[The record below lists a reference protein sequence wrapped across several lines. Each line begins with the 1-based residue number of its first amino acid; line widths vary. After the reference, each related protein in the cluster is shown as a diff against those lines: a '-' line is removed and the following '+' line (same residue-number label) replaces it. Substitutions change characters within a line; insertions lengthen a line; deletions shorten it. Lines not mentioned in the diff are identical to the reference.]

1 MKKELEEKAKSTKD
15 AIDKLV
21 GLSDE
26 EKAKGKA
33 EIDKLLETGLTNIQ
47 KAENEADAGKEL
59 TTSKGQMDDV
69 YNGLV
74 TDSNKNIEQ
83 AKEKATSELTKKAEE
98 AKKAIDA
105 LTNLSDEEKAKQKAK
120 VDKDLEAGTKAI
132 NDAKTPEA
140 ITTAQTKGENNI
152 EKEVKDSE
160 LQDTKNK
167 MKKELEEKAKS
178 TKDAIDKLVGLSDEE
193 KVKGKAEIDKLL
205 ETGLTNIQK
214 AENETD
220 AGKELTTSKGQ
231 MDDVYNG
238 LVTDSNKNIE
248 QAKEKATAE
257 LTKKAEEAKKAID
270 ALTNLSDEEKAK
282 QIAEVDKDLE
292 TGTKAINDATTPEGI
307 TTAQTKGEN
316 NIEKEVKD
324 SELQDA
330 KNKAK
335 KELVEKAKS
344 TKDAIDKLVG
354 LSDEEKVK
362 GKAEIDKLLETGLTN
377 IQKAEN
383 EADAWKELTTSK
395 GQMDDVYNGLVTDSN
410 KNIEQAKEKATA
422 ELKTKAEEAKKA
434 IDALMNLSEE
444 EKAKQ
449 KAKVDKDL
457 EAGTKAINEATTPEG
472 ITTAQKTGESNIEK
486 EVTDSELQ
494 DAKNKA
500 KKELED
506 KAKSTKDAIDKLV
519 GLSDEEKVKGKAE
532 IDKLLET
539 GLTNIQKAEN
549 ETDAGKE
556 LTTSKGQM
564 DDVYNG
570 LVTDSNKNIEQAKEK
585 ATSELTKKAEEAK
598 KAIDALTNLS
608 DEEKAKQIAE
618 VDKDLETGT
627 KAINDATTPEGITT
641 AQATGEGNI
650 EKEVTD
656 SKLQNTKN
664 AAKKELEEKAKS
676 TKVAIDKLTG
686 VSAEEKEKAKSEIE
700 KVLEAGL
707 KAITDANSSEDVA
720 TQTTD
725 HKGQMDTIYNNL
737 VAENDKNIEQAKEK
751 AIAELTKK
759 SEEAKKAID
768 ALTNLSDEEKAKQKA
783 EVDKELEAG
792 KKAINEAVT
801 PEAITTAQTTGEGNI
816 NKEVTD
822 SKLQDTK
829 NKGKKELEDKAKS
842 TKDAIDKL
850 VGLSDEE
857 KEKGKAEID
866 KLLET
871 GLTNI
876 DKAENAD
883 AVTTQVTTSKGQMDD
898 VYNGLVTDSNKNI
911 EQAKEKAT
919 AELKT
924 KAEEAKKA
932 IDALTNLSDEEKAK
946 QKAEVDKDLEA
957 GTKAINEATTPE
969 GITTAQATGE
979 GNIEKEVTD
988 SKLQDAKNKA
998 KKELEDKATSTKAAI
1013 DKLTGISTAEKEKAK
1028 AEIDKL
1034 LATGLAGI
1042 DKAKD
1047 ATEVTAQVTTSK
1059 GQMDDIYNGLVAESN
1074 KNIEQAKEKA
1084 TAELTKKAEEAK
1096 KAIDALTNLSD
1107 EEKAKQKAEVD
1118 KELEAG
1124 KKAINEATTLE
1135 GITTAQTKGEGNI
1148 DKEVTDSKLQDAKN
1162 KGKKELKEK
1171 ATSTKDAIDKLVG
1184 LSEEEKAKAK
1194 TEIDKLLETGLT
1206 NIDKAE
1212 NADAV
1217 TTQVTTSK
1225 GQMDDVYNGL
1235 VTDSNKNIE
1244 QAKEKAT
1251 SELTKKAEE
1260 AKKVIDALTN
1270 LSDEEKAKQKAEVDK
1285 ELEAGKKAINE
1296 ATTPEGITTAQTK
1309 GEANIEK
1316 VVTNSK
1322 LQDAKNAAKKEL
1334 KEKAELTKKAIDK
1347 LTNLS
1352 DKEKE
1357 AAKSEIDKLLEQ
1369 GLKAIE
1375 ESVKLEDIAK
1385 ELKDSKKQMDTVYNK
1400 LLNKGTTGGKGQGT
1414 TNVVGSSNGNQ
1425 KTPGSKSRLPRTNEV
1440 TNPNLAILGSLLLTT
1455 SIIFSLAKRN
1465 KEVE

>member
-1 MKKELEEKAKSTKD
+1 MIDKSEAKNRLTEKSTEIKAKIDQFVGISAEEKEQAKAEIDKLLTTGLEKIEAAENATDVETQENSYKDQMDTIYKELEAKDKKNMEQAKEKATADLTKKADEAKAIIDGLSNLSTEEKTKQKLAVDKELEVGTKAINDATTPEEIKTAQTTGEGNIDKVVTDSELQDAKNKAKKELEEKATLTKA
-15 AIDKLV
+15 AIDKLTGV
-21 GLSDE
+21 SAE
-26 EKAKGKA
+26 EKEKAKSEIEKVLEAGKKA
-33 EIDKLLETGLTNIQ
+33 IDDADKTDAVTTQTTEHKDQMDTIYNNLS
-47 KAENEADAGKEL
+47 AEND
-59 TTSKGQMDDV
+59 
-69 YNGLV
+69 
-74 TDSNKNIEQ
+74 KNIEQ
-83 AKEKATSELTKKAEE
+83 AKEKATAELTKKAEE
-98 AKKAIDA
+98 AKIAIDA
-105 LTNLSDEEKAKQKAK
+105 LPNLSTEEKAKQKEA
-120 VDKDLEAGTKAI
+120 VDKELEAGTKAI
-132 NDAKTPEA
+132 NEAITPEG

-193 KVKGKAEIDKLL
+193 KA
-205 ETGLTNIQK
+205 
-214 AENETD
+214 
-220 AGKELTTSKGQ
+220 
-231 MDDVYNG
+231 
-238 LVTDSNKNIE
+238 
-248 QAKEKATAE
+248 
-257 LTKKAEEAKKAID
+257 
-270 ALTNLSDEEKAK
+270 
-282 QIAEVDKDLE
+282 
-292 TGTKAINDATTPEGI
+292 
-307 TTAQTKGEN
+307 
-316 NIEKEVKD
+316 
-324 SELQDA
+324 
-330 KNKAK
+330 
-335 KELVEKAKS
+335 
-344 TKDAIDKLVG
+344 
-354 LSDEEKVK
+354 
-362 GKAEIDKLLETGLTN
+362 
-377 IQKAEN
+377 
-383 EADAWKELTTSK
+383 
-395 GQMDDVYNGLVTDSN
+395 
-410 KNIEQAKEKATA
+410 
-422 ELKTKAEEAKKA
+422 
-434 IDALMNLSEE
+434 
-444 EKAKQ
+444 
-449 KAKVDKDL
+449 
-457 EAGTKAINEATTPEG
+457 
-472 ITTAQKTGESNIEK
+472 
-486 EVTDSELQ
+486 
-494 DAKNKA
+494 
-500 KKELED
+500 
-506 KAKSTKDAIDKLV
+506 
-519 GLSDEEKVKGKAE
+519 KGKAE

-598 KAIDALTNLS
+598 KTIDALTNLS
-608 DEEKAKQIAE
+608 DEEKAKQKAE

-919 AELKT
+919 
-924 KAEEAKKA
+924 
-932 IDALTNLSDEEKAK
+932 
-946 QKAEVDKDLEA
+946 
-957 GTKAINEATTPE
+957 
-969 GITTAQATGE
+969 
-979 GNIEKEVTD
+979 
-988 SKLQDAKNKA
+988 
-998 KKELEDKATSTKAAI
+998 
-1013 DKLTGISTAEKEKAK
+1013 
-1028 AEIDKL
+1028 
-1034 LATGLAGI
+1034 
-1042 DKAKD
+1042 
-1047 ATEVTAQVTTSK
+1047 
-1059 GQMDDIYNGLVAESN
+1059 
-1074 KNIEQAKEKA
+1074 
-1084 TAELTKKAEEAK
+1084 
-1096 KAIDALTNLSD
+1096 
-1107 EEKAKQKAEVD
+1107 
-1118 KELEAG
+1118 
-1124 KKAINEATTLE
+1124 
-1135 GITTAQTKGEGNI
+1135 
-1148 DKEVTDSKLQDAKN
+1148 
-1162 KGKKELKEK
+1162 
-1171 ATSTKDAIDKLVG
+1171 
-1184 LSEEEKAKAK
+1184 
-1194 TEIDKLLETGLT
+1194 
-1206 NIDKAE
+1206 
-1212 NADAV
+1212 
-1217 TTQVTTSK
+1217 
-1225 GQMDDVYNGL
+1225 
-1235 VTDSNKNIE
+1235 
-1244 QAKEKAT
+1244 